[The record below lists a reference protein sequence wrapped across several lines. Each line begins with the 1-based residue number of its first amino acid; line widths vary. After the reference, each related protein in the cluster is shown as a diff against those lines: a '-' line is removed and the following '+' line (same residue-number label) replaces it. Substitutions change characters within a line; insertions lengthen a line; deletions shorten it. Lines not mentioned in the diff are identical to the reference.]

1 MVSDAKWNVIVLAM
15 SRVITKMQ
23 DCVLAVGREAPAGEE
38 ALDVTV

>member
-1 MVSDAKWNVIVLAM
+1 MVSDAEWNVVVLAM

-23 DCVLAVGREAPAGEE
+23 DYVLAVGREAPAGEE